1 MCVLRLRYY
10 NIAKEH
16 NAVFMLKVTLR
27 YVSSIMSRLF
37 VYIFLRDVR
46 QIICTLFF
54 TNNLAGKA
62 ES

>member
-1 MCVLRLRYY
+1 ML
-10 NIAKEH
+10 IAKEH